1 MTARERRLA
10 LLTLALLLGAA
21 AAQPAFAQ
29 CAMCRSVIAQSPEGQ
44 RVAGELNKAI
54 LLMFFAPY
62 LIFGSFAAW
71 ILRSRIGGVLKRLA
85 ALLLLPR

>member
-1 MTARERRLA
+1 MRTRHAF
-10 LLTLALLLGAA
+10 LLLGLVVALGLAA
-21 AAQPAFAQ
+21 TPAAAQ

-62 LIFGSFAAW
+62 LIFGSFTAW
-71 ILRSRIGGVLKRLA
+71 IFRSRIGGGLRRVASVLF
-85 ALLLLPR
+85 LPR

>member
-1 MTARERRLA
+1 MTTAKSTA
-10 LLTLALLLGAA
+10 LVTLAVLLGLMVE
-21 AAQPAFAQ
+21 PALAQ

-44 RVAGELNKAI
+44 RIAGELNKAI

-71 ILRSRIGGVLKRLA
+71 IFRSRLGAFSRRLA
-85 ALLLLPR
+85 GLLLLPR

>member
-1 MTARERRLA
+1 MSARPALSLLA
-10 LLTLALLLGAA
+10 LVVLLGLAA
-21 AAQPAFAQ
+21 EPALAQ

-71 ILRSRIGGVLKRLA
+71 IFRSRLGGSARRLA
-85 ALLLLPR
+85 GLLLLPR

>member
-1 MTARERRLA
+1 MSRRTAFFSLSLIVVLGLSVEPA
-10 LLTLALLLGAA
+10 L
-21 AAQPAFAQ
+21 AQ

-44 RVAGELNKAI
+44 QVAAELNKAI

-71 ILRSRIGGVLKRLA
+71 IFRSRIGVTLRRVAG
-85 ALLLLPR
+85 LLFLPR

>member
-1 MTARERRLA
+1 MTGRRHRIA
-10 LLTLALLLGAA
+10 LLVLLVLLGAVA
-21 AAQPAFAQ
+21 GPVFAQ

-71 ILRSRIGGVLKRLA
+71 ILRSRIGSGLKRLA

>member
-1 MTARERRLA
+1 MTAPTRAA
-10 LLTLALLLGAA
+10 LLTLVVLLGLTVE
-21 AAQPAFAQ
+21 PALAQ

-71 ILRSRIGGVLKRLA
+71 IFRSRLGAFVRRLA
-85 ALLLLPR
+85 SLVLLPR

>member
-1 MTARERRLA
+1 MTKRNQAA
-10 LLTLALLLGAA
+10 LFTLIVLLGLAA
-21 AAQPAFAQ
+21 GPALAQ
-29 CAMCRSVIAQSPEGQ
+29 CAMCRSVIAQSPEAQ

-71 ILRSRIGGVLKRLA
+71 IFRSRLGAFAKRLA
-85 ALLLLPR
+85 SLLLLPR

>member
-1 MTARERRLA
+1 MRTRHAF
-10 LLTLALLLGAA
+10 LLLGLVVALGLAA
-21 AAQPAFAQ
+21 TPAAAQ

-62 LIFGSFAAW
+62 LIFGSFTAW
-71 ILRSRIGGVLKRLA
+71 IFRSRIGVGLRRVASVLF
-85 ALLLLPR
+85 LPR

>member
-1 MTARERRLA
+1 MRTRHAV
-10 LLTLALLLGAA
+10 LLLGLVVALGLAA
-21 AAQPAFAQ
+21 TPAAAQ

-62 LIFGSFAAW
+62 LIFGSFTAW
-71 ILRSRIGGVLKRLA
+71 IFRSRIGVGLRRVASVLF
-85 ALLLLPR
+85 LPR

>member
-1 MTARERRLA
+1 MTARLRAA
-10 LLTLALLLGAA
+10 LFTLVVLLGLAVE
-21 AAQPAFAQ
+21 PALSQ
-29 CAMCRSVIAQSPEGQ
+29 CAMCRSVIAQSPEAQ

-71 ILRSRIGGVLKRLA
+71 IFRSRLGAFLRRLA
-85 ALLLLPR
+85 GLLLLPR

>member
-1 MTARERRLA
+1 MTTGRSTALA
-10 LLTLALLLGAA
+10 TLVVLLGLAVE
-21 AAQPAFAQ
+21 PALGQ
-29 CAMCRSVIAQSPEGQ
+29 CAMCRSVIAQSPEAQ

-71 ILRSRIGGVLKRLA
+71 IFRSRLGGFLRRLA
-85 ALLLLPR
+85 GLLLLPR

>member
-1 MTARERRLA
+1 MTAPRRRIALLA
-10 LLTLALLLGAA
+10 LVVLLGAA
-21 AAQPAFAQ
+21 AAPAFAQ

-44 RVAGELNKAI
+44 RIAGELNKAI

-71 ILRSRIGGVLKRLA
+71 ILRSRIGGGLRRL
-85 ALLLLPR
+85 RES

>member
-1 MTARERRLA
+1 MTCARRAA
-10 LLTLALLLGAA
+10 LLTVVVLLGLTVE
-21 AAQPAFAQ
+21 PAFSQ

-44 RVAGELNKAI
+44 RIAGELNKAI

-71 ILRSRIGGVLKRLA
+71 IFRSRIGLGLRRLA
-85 ALLLLPR
+85 GLLLLPR